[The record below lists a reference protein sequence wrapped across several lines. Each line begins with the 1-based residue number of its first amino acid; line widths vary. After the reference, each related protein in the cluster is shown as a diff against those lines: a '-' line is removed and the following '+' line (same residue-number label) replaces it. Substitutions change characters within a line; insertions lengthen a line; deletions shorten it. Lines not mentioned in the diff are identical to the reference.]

1 MRRRFNNILF
11 IVGIAAVVVMVLAF
25 DVSLKDLWQCL
36 TRAGWWLLAI
46 IALWM
51 VVYSM
56 NALSWRTIIKGSG
69 DCPVSF
75 LRLLQLTLTG
85 YALNSATSIGLV
97 SGEPYRVV
105 QLASRIGTQRA
116 TSSVVL
122 FVMMHTYSHFW
133 FWLTAI
139 ATYVVLWLTG
149 SVPMPQAVAWV
160 LALATVFSGA
170 GIWLFLI
177 GYRKGLV
184 VWVFALLSH
193 IPGLRGWSRRF
204 VDKHAD
210 SLRRIDSEIAQLRGQ
225 RRRNFLTS
233 LGLEYGARLL
243 QSGEIAIIL
252 VIFQATTGGVF
263 ATFLQGFLILAFTS
277 LFANLLGFIP
287 MQLGGREG
295 GFALSVAGL
304 GLTPAIGVAV
314 GILCRAR
321 ELFFDIVGMILMKIK
336 D

>member
-11 IVGIAAVVVMVLAF
+11 IVGVAAVVVMVLAF
-25 DVSLKDLWQCL
+25 DVSMKDLWQCL
-36 TRAGWWLLAI
+36 CQAGWWLVAI
-46 IALWM
+46 VALWL

-56 NALSWRTIIKGSG
+56 NALSWRTVIKGSG
-69 DCPVSF
+69 DCPISF
-75 LRLLQLTLTG
+75 PRLFQLTLTG

-105 QLASRIGTQRA
+105 QLSRYIGTQRA

-149 SVPMPQAVAWV
+149 FVPMPQAVAWV
-160 LALATVFSGA
+160 LALAAIFSGA

-193 IPGLRGWSRRF
+193 IPGLKRWSKRF
-204 VDKHAD
+204 ADSHAD

-225 RRRNFLTS
+225 RRRNFLIS
-233 LGLEYGARLL
+233 LGLEYGSRLL

-252 VIFQATTGGVF
+252 VIFHAATGGILY
-263 ATFLQGFLILAFTS
+263 TFLQGFLILAFTS
-277 LFANLLGFIP
+277 LFANMLGFIP

-304 GLTPAIGVAV
+304 GLTPSIGVAI

-321 ELFFDIVGMILMKIK
+321 ELFFDIVGMAIMKRN
-336 D
+336 